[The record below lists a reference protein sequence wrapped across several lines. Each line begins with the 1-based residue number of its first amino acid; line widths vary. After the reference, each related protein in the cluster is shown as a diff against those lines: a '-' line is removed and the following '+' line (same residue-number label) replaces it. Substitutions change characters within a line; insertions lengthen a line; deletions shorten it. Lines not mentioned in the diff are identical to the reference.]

1 MREFA
6 LFALPFALLLTGVGP
21 LQELRETPATV
32 KEKATKVEFPVSLP
46 TPGASADA
54 APHDSLHLLG
64 ATVREKTIFGVHVY
78 AYGLYVDPYGAQN
91 TLRDT
96 YRWQDAKKL
105 GKSDGFF
112 SATLNGEFTKSLR
125 MVFVRKV
132 DGEDVAKAFRSDLP
146 PRIATAEAAAKEAGK
161 DWPESTKA
169 FETFQT
175 YFDVDKLVKGSEL
188 VLTWHADGRVSSR
201 VLGEDQVDLVA
212 PALGWAIFD
221 LFLGE
226 DPLEKSKRKHLAA
239 RAPELLNL
247 ELPLRAETTREAPTG
262 ESRGGKAAGAQTGL
276 PVRR

>member
-6 LFALPFALLLTGVGP
+6 LFAFPFAFLLAGAGP
-21 LQELRETPATV
+21 LQELRETPTTV
-32 KEKATKVEFPVSLP
+32 KEKVTKVEFPVTLP
-46 TPGASADA
+46 TPGAPADA
-54 APHDSLHLLG
+54 APHGALHLLG
-64 ATVREKTIFGVHVY
+64 TTVREKTIFGVNVY
-78 AYGLYVDPYGAQN
+78 AYGLYVDPYGAQDA
-91 TLRDT
+91 LRET
-96 YRWQDAKKL
+96 YRWQDAKNL

-112 SATLNGEFTKSLR
+112 ATTLNGEFTKSLR

-161 DWPESTKA
+161 DWPESTEA

-188 VLTWHADGRVSSR
+188 VLTWHADGRISSR
-201 VLGEDQVDLVA
+201 VLGEDQADLVA

-247 ELPLRAETTREAPTG
+247 ELPPRPEPIPETPTG
-262 ESRGGKAAGAQTGL
+262 KAQGEGALEFRSELSTN
-276 PVRR
+276 R